1 MPAIYAVFLSI
12 ALLVQGLTFTAP
24 NSWSF
29 SGEVIETRQTHVMG
43 LPAEIALV
51 QSTNFEMWVIL
62 HTAAQSSELPEIV
75 LGEAAVGDLVRVSI
89 SGPHVAKNG
98 VDWDLCQPQYS
109 NYCRQGWLYDTG
121 PLGDDWKLPI
131 SPSNEMIHLEQH
143 YPSTE
148 YPLFWNTEV
157 LKRAPA
163 LERETCIHRP
173 CPQLCRTHPGRGGSA
188 ICRSAAG
195 LCRLACSAH
204 TGWCAIPE

>member
-24 NSWSF
+24 NTWSF

-163 LERETCIHRP
+163 LERETCHHRS
-173 CPQLCRTHPGRGGSA
+173 CAQLCRTHPGRGGSA
-188 ICRSAAG
+188 TCRGADG
-195 LCRLACSAH
+195 LFHLACPVHA
-204 TGWCAIPE
+204 GWCAIPE